1 MRRNLKHCYSFP
13 KKMVLGASLALV
25 ASGTVWATEGNSES
39 PHADKIESILQQRT
53 ITGVIVDV
61 TGEPI
66 IGANVVVKGTTNGTI
81 TDIDGG
87 FTLNVPLNC
96 TAKYLLTNTI

>member
-1 MRRNLKHCYSFP
+1 
-13 KKMVLGASLALV
+13 MVLGASLALV

-96 TAKYLLTNTI
+96 TAKYLLTNAI